1 MARMAHGPAWLDAMV
16 GTIRCASCG
25 AMYARADLRIA
36 GEREGYVFVHCAC
49 GACRKEGIAVV
60 LTELATAPKTRSPF
74 TKDDVLA
81 AHDILRE
88 HTGGID
94 ALFSAEGRRL

>member
-1 MARMAHGPAWLDAMV
+1 MSHGPGWLDAMV

-60 LTELATAPKTRSPF
+60 LTELATAPRRRPQLTE
-74 TKDDVLA
+74 DDVLA

-88 HTGGID
+88 HTGAID
-94 ALFSAEGRRL
+94 ALFSAEGRPL

>member
-1 MARMAHGPAWLDAMV
+1 MAHGPAWLDAMV

-60 LTELATAPKTRSPF
+60 LTELATA
-74 TKDDVLA
+74 
-81 AHDILRE
+81 LRE